1 MNASLIVAKL
11 EGHKGQQVTVTWER
25 EAATLKD
32 CPLTIT
38 KRTIAAVRA
47 GIAYA
52 NLRTVRE
59 GIANGTRG
67 EVQEI
72 KWAEWIQH
80 PFILRHKAKLTEYVR
95 LYKPVLN
102 NTHAPRVEWFIGG
115 QPATYENVEPYLLA
129 KEKRG
134 ADREEVDCFT
144 VKASDILA
152 IE

>member
-11 EGHKGQQVTVTWER
+11 EGHKGQQVNATWER

-32 CPLTIT
+32 CPLVIT
-38 KRTIAAVRA
+38 KRTTTAVRA
-47 GIAYA
+47 GITYA
-52 NLRTVRE
+52 NLRSVRE
-59 GIANGTRG
+59 GIANGERG

-72 KWAEWIQH
+72 TWAEWVQH

-102 NTHAPRVEWFIGG
+102 NTQPPLVEWFIGG
-115 QPATYENVEPYLLA
+115 QPATYEKVEPYLLA
-129 KEKRG
+129 KEKRKEE
-134 ADREEVDCFT
+134 REETECFT

-152 IE
+152 IA